1 MVNIAEVKAEVKIA
15 VILGFIVFRIVLQ
28 CFTRKFMLARC
39 NKPLFQHLFF
49 LIYIFYSN
57 PI

>member
-28 CFTRKFMLARC
+28 CFTRKFA
-39 NKPLFQHLFF
+39 
-49 LIYIFYSN
+49 SN
-57 PI
+57 LENEYDRKMTK